1 MDTVY
6 ERIEYNT
13 KVLICGLICLCVYV
27 IFSVYFIGYSYN
39 QAFLVYNQKLDAILE
54 KISLSKS
61 TDSRETIDITTK
73 NESSDTVFATL

>member
-1 MDTVY
+1 MEQIC

-39 QAFLVYNQKLDAILE
+39 QAFLVYNQKLDSILE

-61 TDSRETIDITTK
+61 TVSRETTDVTTK
-73 NESSDTVFATL
+73 NDS

>member
-1 MDTVY
+1 MEQIC

-39 QAFLVYNQKLDAILE
+39 QAFLVYNQKLDSILE
-54 KISLSKS
+54 KISLSKP
-61 TDSRETIDITTK
+61 TVSRETTDVTTK
-73 NESSDTVFATL
+73 NDN

>member
-1 MDTVY
+1 MEQIC

-39 QAFLVYNQKLDAILE
+39 QAFLVYNQKLDSILE

-61 TDSRETIDITTK
+61 TVSRETTDVTTK
-73 NESSDTVFATL
+73 NDN

>member
-1 MDTVY
+1 MEQIC

-39 QAFLVYNQKLDAILE
+39 QAFLVYNQKLDSILE

-61 TDSRETIDITTK
+61 TVSRETTDVTTK
-73 NESSDTVFATL
+73 NDT